1 MVLRRLSL
9 VILGTLAMLAGC
21 TILPSDPL
29 APPVALSMNDE
40 GMLVANLPRCNREGI
55 ENVLI
60 ETIPDAKDGKLV
72 WSGKSPRGANTD
84 SIVLDGPEFEITSG
98 AYQEFIG
105 KEDLV
110 VTVDVES
117 RSFTGSW
124 GSDLNPQKDALFIDG
139 EEIVP
144 DELNDESLCE

>member
-1 MVLRRLSL
+1 
-9 VILGTLAMLAGC
+9 
-21 TILPSDPL
+21 
-29 APPVALSMNDE
+29 MNDE